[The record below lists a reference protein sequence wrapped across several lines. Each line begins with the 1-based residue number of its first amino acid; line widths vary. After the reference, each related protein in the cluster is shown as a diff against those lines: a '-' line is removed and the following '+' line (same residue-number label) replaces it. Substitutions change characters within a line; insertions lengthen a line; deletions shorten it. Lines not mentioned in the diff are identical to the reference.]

1 MDTFFKEKEIEI
13 KKLLEKEF
21 KGKEFRLENSGQ
33 GNFVIHV
40 TDMYFFEGQW
50 RRLYVN
56 RLIHLKKESGP
67 LTTSID
73 SHANEE
79 MIAHS
84 ISVIHSQLDGL
95 LQELGYE

>member
-21 KGKEFRLENSGQ
+21 KGKEFRLEDCGQ
-33 GNFVIHV
+33 GDFVIHV

-56 RLIHLKKESGP
+56 RLIHLQKESGP
-67 LTTSID
+67 LACSID
-73 SHANEE
+73 SHVNKET
-79 MIAHS
+79 IAHS
-84 ISVIHSQLDGL
+84 INVIHRQMDGL
-95 LQELGYE
+95 LRELGYE